1 MVYLFIGFGGML
13 GAVLRYGI
21 GAWPGIQ
28 TETGFP
34 LPTLLINLA
43 GCFILAFFY
52 TITLKR
58 FTIHPHFRTSFG
70 TGFIGSFTTF
80 STFGYET
87 LELLQSGQYGLA
99 VTYIAFSLIGGYF
112 LALAGVVLGNYEW
125 SLHSRE
131 KRRR

>member
-1 MVYLFIGFGGML
+1 MVYLFIGLGGIL

-21 GAWPGIQ
+21 GTWSGIQ

-52 TITLKR
+52 TITTTR
-58 FTIHPHFRTSFG
+58 FTVHPHFRTSFG
-70 TGFIGSFTTF
+70 TGFVGSFTTF

-87 LELLQSGQYGLA
+87 LELLQSGRYGLA
-99 VTYIAFSLIGGYF
+99 AIYIALSLIGGYI
-112 LALAGVVLGNYEW
+112 LAYAGIVLGSYE
-125 SLHSRE
+125 RGQFTRVGR
-131 KRRR
+131 KQ